1 MFVSGGNSKL
11 PETADVVV
19 VGGGNAA
26 LCAAL
31 SARRHVPRVL
41 VLEAAPIAM
50 RGGNTRHTRN
60 IRHIHDGPDGVMTGS
75 YSEEELWNDLVMV
88 SDEDLNESMAML
100 AIRGSRELPRF
111 LAEHG
116 VHWQDPLKGTLHL
129 SRTNRFF
136 LGGGK
141 AMLNALYNAAHGE
154 GVEVR
159 YETPVVDVLFE
170 NGWASGVVV
179 DSGGIRHEVRAGA
192 VVVASGG
199 YEANREWLRENWGP
213 AADNFVVRGSPF
225 NQGGP
230 LRALLD
236 RGVSSIGNPRGAHA
250 ISVDARAPDYDGGI
264 VTRIDSVPLSIMV
277 NRHGKRFAD
286 EGEDLWPRRYASWG
300 HLIAA
305 QPGQIAYS
313 IFDSKVERLFIPG
326 LYPPYRDGTVEG
338 LASQLDLPSVALADT
353 ITRFNEACPHEPD
366 FDHTGLDWQSTSSL
380 EVNKSHWALRVDT
393 PPFFAYPLRPGIT
406 FTYLG
411 VQVDGQALIQSKE
424 GPVGNLFAA
433 GEIMSGNVLTAGYLA
448 GFGLTIGGVFG
459 RIAGTEAGRVAAK
472 RS

>member
-1 MFVSGGNSKL
+1 MGSSPL
-11 PETADVVV
+11 PATADVVV

-31 SARRHVPRVL
+31 SARRHVSRVL
-41 VLEAAPIAM
+41 VLEAAPFAM

-60 IRHIHDGPDGVMTGS
+60 IRHIHDGPDAMLTGS
-75 YSEEELWNDLVMV
+75 YSEDELWKDLVIV
-88 SDEDLNESMAML
+88 SDEDLNESMALL
-100 AIRGSRELPRF
+100 AIRGSQELPTF
-111 LAEHG
+111 LEEHG

-141 AMLNALYNAAHGE
+141 AMLNALYSSAHGQ
-154 GVEVR
+154 GIDVR
-159 YETPVVDVLFE
+159 YETPVVDFIFE
-170 NGWASGVVV
+170 DGGASGVVV
-179 DSGGIRHEVRAGA
+179 ESHGARRGVRAGA

-199 YEANREWLRENWGP
+199 YQANREWLRENWGP

-225 NQGGP
+225 NRGGP

-236 RGVSSIGNPRGAHA
+236 RGVSPIGNPRGAHA
-250 ISVDARAPDYDGGI
+250 ISVDARAPAFDGGI

-277 NRHGKRFAD
+277 NRLGERFAD
-286 EGEDLWPRRYASWG
+286 EGQDLWPRRYASWG

-326 LYPPYRDGTVEG
+326 LYPPYRDATPEG
-338 LASQLDLPSVALADT
+338 LADQLGLSRVALSET
-353 ITRFNEACPHEPD
+353 ITRFNDACPPEGG
-366 FDHTGLDWQSTSSL
+366 FDHTDLDGQSTSGL
-380 EVNKSHWALRVDT
+380 GVNKSNWALRIDT

-406 FTYLG
+406 FTYMG
-411 VQVDGQALIQSKE
+411 VKVDEQARVQSNE
-424 GPVGNLFAA
+424 GPLDNLFAA

-459 RIAGTEAGRVAAK
+459 RIAGGEAGRVAA
-472 RS
+472 RTS